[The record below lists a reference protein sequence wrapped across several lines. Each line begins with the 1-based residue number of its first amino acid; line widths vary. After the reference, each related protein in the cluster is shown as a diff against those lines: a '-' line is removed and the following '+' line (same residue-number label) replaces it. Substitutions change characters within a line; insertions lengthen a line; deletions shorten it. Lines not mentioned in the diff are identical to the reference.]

1 MDCDVART
9 LRWIAGVALALIV
22 LTMTLQVLLLV
33 FAGVLFAI
41 PLRRAADWL
50 AKKSGVSSSWTLA
63 ATLIV
68 IFGVIGAA
76 VWLLAPEIA
85 SQSRELFKEVPRSWE
100 GLQASISGLVGD
112 GLVDQVSSYFN
123 AGKGTMRGL
132 LGNLFGA
139 VSGTVGAVGSG
150 FVIFFMALYLAV
162 EPGIYRRGLIH
173 LVPPQNRSRAN
184 ELLNQ
189 IGETLLWWLI
199 GKLISMT
206 LVGVLTYV
214 GLLVLDVPL
223 SLSLALMAAILA
235 FIPNFGPILAAAP
248 AILLAL
254 SDGFTKAGWVIGL
267 YLAVQTVESYFVT
280 PIIQQRTVSLP
291 PAFTLAMQ
299 IVAGVLAGVAGLA
312 LATPLAAA
320 GLVLVRE
327 LYVKDTSGQPKTAPS
342 S

>member
-1 MDCDVART
+1 VA
-9 LRWIAGVALALIV
+9 
-22 LTMTLQVLLLV
+22 
-33 FAGVLFAI
+33 
-41 PLRRAADWL
+41 
-50 AKKSGVSSSWTLA
+50 
-63 ATLIV
+63 
-68 IFGVIGAA
+68 IFGVIGTV

-85 SQSRELFKEVPRSWE
+85 WQSQELLREVPRSWQ

-112 GLVDQVSSYFN
+112 RLVEQVSGHFH
-123 AGKGTMRGL
+123 AGKGTMREL
-132 LGNLFGA
+132 LENLFGA
-139 VSGTVGAVGSG
+139 VSGTVGALGSA

-162 EPGIYRRGLIH
+162 EPGIYKRGLIH
-173 LVPPQNRSRAN
+173 LVPPQNRTRAV

-206 LVGVLTYV
+206 LIGILTYV

-223 SLSLALMAAILA
+223 SLSLALMAAILT

-248 AILLAL
+248 AVLLAL

-280 PIIQQRTVSLP
+280 PLIQRRTVSLP
-291 PAFTLAMQ
+291 PAFTLAVQ

-327 LYVKDTSGQPKTAPS
+327 LYVKDTLEQPKVP
-342 S
+342 